1 MARSIKNNFSLSLT
15 NTVVG
20 LLYPVV
26 TFPYISRVLHPDGV
40 GLIQFLQSVVSYFA
54 LFAALGIPL
63 YAVKEIAKY
72 KEDEKERNKITAEI
86 LILLCVQTLIV
97 YSVLLISGFVVNQ
110 FHENLVL
117 FLILSLHLFLV
128 VIGCDWFYQGVEEFK
143 FITIRSLLVKILSLI
158 ALFVFVKSEDD
169 IYVYAVLIVI
179 AEAGNYVINFIHLR
193 KYISFR
199 AINLKELDIK
209 RHIKPAFE
217 IFLLN
222 VIVSIYINLDSVMLG
237 FMKGNESLGYYA
249 VATKI
254 TKAFT
259 GFTSALGFVVFPRIA
274 GYYKEGNV
282 ASFREL
288 INTSLSFTMFVLIPV
303 SVGLFVCAA
312 PLISVF
318 CGSEYRS
325 SILTLR
331 ILSPIIVF
339 ISISGILG
347 TNALYAMDRQR
358 VVIISTASGALL
370 NLILNFTLIPFLSQ
384 DGAAIASLVAELSVA
399 ITMFYFGNKYIH
411 LAFADKCL
419 SQVILS
425 TIVMAAVIVVMNKY
439 LLLKPLITIA
449 LDVAV
454 GSIVYLGLLFV
465 VRNRFTMQALV
476 IIKSKLS

>member
-1 MARSIKNNFSLSLT
+1 MARSIKTNFSLSLT
-15 NTVVG
+15 NTVIG
-20 LLYPVV
+20 LLYPVI

-72 KEDEKERNKITAEI
+72 KNDEKERNKTTAEI
-86 LILLCVQTLIV
+86 LILFCVQTLII

-117 FLILSLHLFLV
+117 FLILSFHLFLV
-128 VIGCDWFYQGVEEFK
+128 AIGCDWFYQGVEEFK
-143 FITIRSLLVKILSLI
+143 YITIRSLLVKFLSLI
-158 ALFVFVKSEDD
+158 ALFVFVKSEND
-169 IYVYAVLIVI
+169 IYVYAILIVI

-193 KYISFR
+193 KFVSFR
-199 AINLKELDIK
+199 SINFRELDIK

-237 FMKGNESLGYYA
+237 FMKGNESLGYYTA
-249 VATKI
+249 ATKI

-274 GYYKEGNV
+274 GYFKEGNME
-282 ASFREL
+282 SFRDL

-303 SVGLFVCAA
+303 SVGLFACAP

-318 CGSEYRS
+318 CGSDYSS

-339 ISISGILG
+339 ISVSGILG

-358 VVIISTASGALL
+358 VVMISTASGAIL
-370 NLILNFTLIPFLSQ
+370 NMILNFSLIPSLSQ

-399 ITMFYFGNKYIH
+399 ITMLYFGNKYIK
-411 LAFADKCL
+411 LAFVDKCL
-419 SQVILS
+419 LQVILS
-425 TIVMAAVIVVMNKY
+425 TIVMATVIVVMNKY
-439 LLLKPLITIA
+439 FLMKPLITIA
-449 LDVAV
+449 LDVVV
-454 GSIVYLGLLFV
+454 GSIVYFGLLFAV
-465 VRNRFTMQALV
+465 KNRFSGQAID
-476 IIKSKLS
+476 IIKTKLS